1 MRRLYNAVF
10 SFYKGEDFGM
20 TGYDV
25 INTYETLVSI
35 ADSEFDLATSCAIAK
50 NISELQIYVNVI
62 ESKRKKFI
70 EEFGEKDEN
79 ENIIKVKD
87 VDSFNKAMNEILSE
101 KIEVN
106 LTKIKGEKFS
116 DIKISPAKAMWLIKI
131 IE

>member
-1 MRRLYNAVF
+1 
-10 SFYKGEDFGM
+10 M

-101 KIEVN
+101 KIEIN
-106 LTKIKGEKFS
+106 LTKIKEEKFS